1 MSKKIQSMLID
12 HLLQHGYIEL
22 LLPDGITLEIGT
34 IQEDDFGDLVQQDNY
49 SWVIATRD
57 DNSSVSIDS
66 YNMGLRFNN
75 DNSKIVFEDCFID
88 QEGESVQ
95 RLDVV

>member
-1 MSKKIQSMLID
+1 MSKKIQTMLID

-34 IQEDDFGDLVQQDNY
+34 IQENDFGDLVQQDNY
-49 SWVIATRD
+49 SWVIATRE

-75 DNSKIVFEDCFID
+75 DNSKIIFEDCFID
-88 QEGESVQ
+88 QKGESVQ